1 MLNAGRF
8 VGLGLLVGI
17 VIGVA
22 IHNYALGIVIGVG
35 IGGGAALL
43 ADRRDRG

>member
-8 VGLGLLVGI
+8 IGLGLLVGI

-22 IHNYALGIVIGVG
+22 IHNYALGVG